1 MPPLPH
7 EAPSPDRTALDRLD
21 AYLEALWDGTAEPG
35 AGPFSGPGSE
45 PGIEPG
51 IEPGAEEPERSPAAG
66 VDDPDALHSW
76 ALDRLRRLPRTP
88 RDDFVRRVGGLLAE
102 FRGRRS
108 PWNAAALRLLDDPYT
123 FVAAGPRL
131 HRDWADDVRAVMRRS
146 VRDPRGWIRLDRDRL
161 DDVRHTFPDHP
172 FDPLAIAELPAR
184 LHPVGLDTAVAALA
198 VMSEEWQAEPAP
210 VRSRPSPDRAR
221 ILADAR
227 TLLDRYGPA
236 AGLWTNATAAAD
248 GASPDFVAAG
258 LAGTRS
264 HRCATTEYVKGL
276 DIVDDLGV
284 IAVNEDEVGVFWSF
298 GAC

>member
-7 EAPSPDRTALDRLD
+7 ESPPPGRAALDRLD
-21 AYLEALWDGTAEPG
+21 AYLEALWDGTAEPDARPGVEAG
-35 AGPFSGPGSE
+35 AG
-45 PGIEPG
+45 
-51 IEPGAEEPERSPAAG
+51 PGAEEPERPPAEG
-66 VDDPDALHSW
+66 EDDPDGLHSW

-88 RDDFVRRVGGLLAE
+88 RDDFVRRVGGLLTE
-102 FRGRRS
+102 FRGRRG

-123 FVAAGPRL
+123 FVAAGPRR

-161 DDVRHTFPDHP
+161 DDVRHSFPDHP

-236 AGLWTNATAAAD
+236 AGLWTNATGAAD